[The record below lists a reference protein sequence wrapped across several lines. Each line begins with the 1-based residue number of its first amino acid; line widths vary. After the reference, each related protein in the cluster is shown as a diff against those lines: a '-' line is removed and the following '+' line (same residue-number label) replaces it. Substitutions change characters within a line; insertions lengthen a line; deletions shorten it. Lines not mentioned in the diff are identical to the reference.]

1 MSTDATQPNTGDV
14 IEVAIDGIIETA
26 LVLLASDD
34 MVILDLCDGEV
45 PLVFELK
52 DLHALRVFH
61 DFADEPSRV
70 SAA

>member
-14 IEVAIDGIIETA
+14 IEVAINGIFETA

-52 DLHALRVFH
+52 DLQSLRVFH
-61 DFADEPSRV
+61 DFAESSRV

>member
-1 MSTDATQPNTGDV
+1 MSIDATQPKTGDV
-14 IEVAIDGIIETA
+14 IEVDISGTIETA

-52 DLHALRVFH
+52 DLHTVRVFH
-61 DFADEPSRV
+61 D
-70 SAA
+70 AAA

>member
-1 MSTDATQPNTGDV
+1 MSIDATQPKTGDV
-14 IEVAIDGIIETA
+14 IEVDIDGTIETA

-52 DLHALRVFH
+52 DLQAVRVFH
-61 DFADEPSRV
+61 D
-70 SAA
+70 AAA